1 MGLNTLHYYLGVDRM
16 TSLMSEQWVGD
27 LMDASKAAGIAWLM
41 TLDDRKLFVPGF
53 PTPTPGNVTTDAQLA
68 LWSSVVAPFV
78 KEFCKY
84 APWFEVLNVSSVSLL
99 CVSAVSLTK
108 AANSTGAKC

>member
-1 MGLNTLHYYLGVDRM
+1 
-16 TSLMSEQWVGD
+16 
-27 LMDASKAAGIAWLM
+27 M

-68 LWSSVVAPFV
+68 LWSSVVTPYV
-78 KEFCKY
+78 KEFCEY

-99 CVSAVSLTK
+99 RVSAVANGSCEFDRSRMLTGTLLSPISESLGTPPPR
-108 AANSTGAKC
+108 